1 MAPNGESSPSDFKQ
15 SGKPPELLKDK
26 EFSQLH
32 KIINAIA
39 NIVPEARG
47 HLGAKFKQLEA
58 EISKHLPAADSN
70 LGSLQ
75 AQVTTLTA
83 QLAEKDS
90 QIEAMEAT
98 TNENNDLLDAAKKE
112 LEVSR
117 ANEVSLKA
125 QIDDLLAKA
134 ANEPHDTPD
143 QEGAIAAA
151 PAGAPE
157 NEAPQGA
164 ASGEIKN

>member
-58 EISKHLPAADSN
+58 EIAKHLPTPDSA

-75 AQVTTLTA
+75 AQVTDLTEKLEESQK
-83 QLAEKDS
+83 QLREYELNDIPGLKEELATS
-90 QIEAMEAT
+90 Q
-98 TNENNDLLDAAKKE
+98 
-112 LEVSR
+112 
-117 ANEVSLKA
+117 ANETALKA
-125 QIDDLLAKA
+125 QIDDLLSKA
-134 ANEPHDTPD
+134 ANAPHDTPP
-143 QEGAIAAA
+143 QEGAIPVEAPAASTAAA
-151 PAGAPE
+151 PTS
-157 NEAPQGA
+157 EAPQGA